1 MRIEINSEED
11 RLKVAAILVRNG
23 YKVWQGKERK
33 TPTGKS
39 YTYFVEAEK
48 LPDTVAKSN
57 E

>member
-1 MRIEINSEED
+1 MIIEIKSEED

-23 YKVWQGKERK
+23 YKVWQSKKRN

-39 YTYFVEAEK
+39 YTYYVEAEK
-48 LPDTVAKSN
+48 LPDPDAKSN